1 MRTEEE
7 VFSFYLFIFL
17 SMKTGVVIF
26 SKGGLQARHA
36 TQVARIRD
44 FIS

>member
-7 VFSFYLFIFL
+7 VFSFFSFFL